1 MTTSTVPRAQ
11 FSDEQLIELLGLIAD
26 ADSVELKLTVPD
38 TNLSA
43 AAVALDMDPLE
54 GQVRQVF
61 FFDTPDLRLNAAGV
75 VARAR
80 RVQGRGDDSVVKL
93 RPVEPDQLPKKLRK
107 SPEFGVEVDAMPGG
121 YVCSGS
127 MKQRLEKPRVRKTVM
142 SGGRLSSLFSKNQ
155 RAFFVK
161 HAPDGLELDD
171 LSILGPIFVLKT
183 RITPKELGRR
193 LVGEVWLYPDGSRIV
208 ELSTKCPPPEA
219 FDVAAQMRAILASR
233 GLEPAAV
240 QETKTKKALE
250 YFSALLQD
258 GTPDRPPRATPPG
271 RFGARAF
278 RDDRGA
284 RIGARGGLQAGPAAH
299 HLRRDRRAARD
310 GDTPRRARA
319 GHAASVGARARRPA
333 QHLALDPAPGFDDA
347 RAERPSRLPARARGR
362 HLRRSGAS
370 DGSEA

>member
-1 MTTSTVPRAQ
+1 MTTSTARAQ

-26 ADSVELKLTVPD
+26 SDSVELKLTVPD
-38 TNLSA
+38 TTMSA

-93 RPVEPDQLPKKLRK
+93 RPVEPDTLPKKLRK

-127 MKQRLEKPRVRKTVM
+127 MKQRLEKPRVRKTM
-142 SGGRLSSLFSKNQ
+142 LSGGRLSSLFSKDQ
-155 RAFFVK
+155 RAFFAK

-171 LSILGPIFVLKT
+171 LSILGPIFVLKA
-183 RITPKELGRR
+183 RVTPKELGRR

-208 ELSTKCPPPEA
+208 ELSTKCPPAET
-219 FDVAAQMRAILASR
+219 FDVAAQMHAFLASR
-233 GLEPAAV
+233 ALEPAAV

-250 YFSALLQD
+250 YFSGLLQD
-258 GTPDRPPRATPPG
+258 RTA
-271 RFGARAF
+271 
-278 RDDRGA
+278 
-284 RIGARGGLQAGPAAH
+284 
-299 HLRRDRRAARD
+299 
-310 GDTPRRARA
+310 
-319 GHAASVGARARRPA
+319 
-333 QHLALDPAPGFDDA
+333 
-347 RAERPSRLPARARGR
+347 
-362 HLRRSGAS
+362 
-370 DGSEA
+370 